1 MSTWIEVTDI
11 DDVEI
16 DGDDI
21 NILYDHS
28 PNGNNYI
35 TVPVHLMVRVL
46 RDSGII
52 PVKVA

>member
-16 DGDDI
+16 DGSDV
-21 NILYDHS
+21 NIRYSHDRDGS
-28 PNGNNYI
+28 NYI